1 MLILK
6 KKLRC
11 SATASRIAMV
21 REKPLQGHCDYC
33 EWQGYSEN
41 CPCIAMHLQLNSATH
56 QWGKGHGYECS
67 LWSISRYR
75 SPEKVNLQTE
85 RYRYGF
91 WHRPIAATL
100 LTKFDVT
107 PSVSLIRKEQF
118 KHFAERL
125 SLSTSASYSVNP
137 KRTRVGGL
145 RLRST
150 VAFEPVEGTGF
161 VDVRIQRRCIAMAYE
176 EEFTDHD
183 YLSTSRFFSYSI

>member
-1 MLILK
+1 MLILNK
-6 KKLRC
+6 KNCGAQRLRQELQWWGRSRCKATAIIANDRDTVKIVHALRC
-11 SATASRIAMV
+11 ICNWIQRLTNGERAMV
-21 REKPLQGHCDYC
+21 MNVR
-33 EWQGYSEN
+33 
-41 CPCIAMHLQLNSATH
+41 
-56 QWGKGHGYECS
+56 

-145 RLRST
+145 RLRPLRLNWSKGPGSSMS
-150 VAFEPVEGTGF
+150 ESND
-161 VDVRIQRRCIAMAYE
+161 DV
-176 EEFTDHD
+176 
-183 YLSTSRFFSYSI
+183 